1 MAKKYKTRR
10 GYQQPE
16 NENVWINNIARREEW
31 KKRPGNVKQS
41 TLTKYRR
48 TVAKLNAD
56 FERQKLQF
64 IAGLDPLERDL
75 KMMELG
81 LGYQITDL
89 SRKVQTEDE
98 LQELLSRL
106 KNHTLSVTNRRFRDN
121 YVEMLKKA
129 GFPQSFVNKIQKM
142 GGKKFLNVYYYTSNV
157 YPKMIYA
164 LYDSESD
171 DEMYRIMQEWNDAIA
186 KYNASK

>member
-1 MAKKYKTRR
+1 MAKRYKTRR

-31 KKRPGNVKQS
+31 KKRPVNVKQS

-89 SRKVQTEDE
+89 SRNILCIPHYQWHESISGLRNAAILGLAVNIQTD
-98 LQELLSRL
+98 SAHR
-106 KNHTLSVTNRRFRDN
+106 
-121 YVEMLKKA
+121 
-129 GFPQSFVNKIQKM
+129 PSF
-142 GGKKFLNVYYYTSNV
+142 
-157 YPKMIYA
+157 
-164 LYDSESD
+164 E
-171 DEMYRIMQEWNDAIA
+171 
-186 KYNASK
+186 

>member
-1 MAKKYKTRR
+1 MAKRRHKTRR
-10 GYQQPE
+10 GYNQPE
-16 NENVWINNIARREEW
+16 SENVWINSIARRKEW
-31 KKRPGNVKQS
+31 EKRPVNVKAS
-41 TLTKYRR
+41 TLSKYRR

-56 FERQKLQF
+56 YERQKLQF

-75 KMMELG
+75 KTLQLG

-98 LQELLSRL
+98 LQELLLRL
-106 KNHTLSVTNRRFRDN
+106 KKHTLSATNRRFRDN

-129 GFPQSFVNKIQKM
+129 KFPQSFINKIQKM
-142 GGKKFLNVYYYTSNV
+142 GGKKFLNVYYYTNNV
-157 YPKMIYA
+157 YPKFIYT

-186 KYNASK
+186 LYNRK

>member
-1 MAKKYKTRR
+1 MAKRYKTRR

-16 NENVWINNIARREEW
+16 NENIWINNIARREEW
-31 KKRPGNVKQS
+31 KKRPVNVKQS

-56 FERQKLQF
+56 FERQKLEF

-89 SRKVQTEDE
+89 SRKIQTEDE
-98 LQELLSRL
+98 LQELLTRL
-106 KNHTLSVTNRRFRDN
+106 KKHTLSVTNRRFRDN
-121 YVEMLKKA
+121 YVEMLKKT
-129 GFPQSFVNKIQKM
+129 GFPQTFVNKIQKM
-142 GGKKFLNVYYYTSNV
+142 GGKKFLNVYYYTNNV

-186 KYNASK
+186 MYNSRK

>member
-10 GYQQPE
+10 GYQQPQ

-31 KKRPGNVKQS
+31 KKRPVNVKQS

-64 IAGLDPLERDL
+64 ITGLDPLERDL
-75 KMMELG
+75 KMLELG
-81 LGYQITDL
+81 LGYEITDL

-106 KNHTLSVTNRRFRDN
+106 KKHTLSVTNRRFRDN
-121 YVEMLKKA
+121 YVTMLEKA
-129 GFPQSFVNKIQKM
+129 DFPQPFINKIKKM
-142 GGKKFLNVYYYTSNV
+142 GGKKFLNVYYYTNNV
-157 YPKMIYA
+157 YPKMIYT

-171 DEMYRIMQEWNDAIA
+171 DEMYRIMQEWNDAINT
-186 KYNASK
+186 YNSRK

>member
-1 MAKKYKTRR
+1 MAKRYKTRR

-31 KKRPGNVKQS
+31 KKRPVNVKAS
-41 TLTKYRR
+41 TLSKYRK

-106 KNHTLSVTNRRFRDN
+106 KKHTLSVTNRRFRDN
-121 YVEMLKKA
+121 YVTMLEKA
-129 GFPQSFVNKIQKM
+129 GFPQPFVNKIKKM
-142 GGKKFLNVYYYTSNV
+142 GGKKFLNVYYYTNNV
-157 YPKMIYA
+157 YPKMIYT

-171 DEMYRIMQEWNDAIA
+171 DEMYRIMQEWNDAINT
-186 KYNASK
+186 YNSRK

>member
-1 MAKKYKTRR
+1 MAKRYKTRR

-16 NENVWINNIARREEW
+16 NENVWINNIARRDEW
-31 KKRPGNVKQS
+31 KKRPVNIKPS

-81 LGYQITDL
+81 LGYEITDL

-98 LQELLSRL
+98 LQELLTRL
-106 KNHTLSVTNRRFRDN
+106 KKHTVSVTNRRFRDN

-129 GFPQSFVNKIQKM
+129 GFPQTFVNKIQKM
-142 GGKKFLNVYYYTSNV
+142 GGKKFLNVYYYTNNV

-186 KYNASK
+186 MYNSRK

>member
-1 MAKKYKTRR
+1 MAKRYKTRR
-10 GYQQPE
+10 GYHQPE

-31 KKRPGNVKQS
+31 KKRPVNVKQS

-56 FERQKLQF
+56 FERQKIQF
-64 IAGLDPLERDL
+64 IAGLNPLERDL
-75 KMMELG
+75 KMMQLG
-81 LGYQITDL
+81 LGYEISDL

-106 KNHTLSVTNRRFRDN
+106 KKHTVSVTNRRFRDN
-121 YVEMLKKA
+121 YVTMLEKA
-129 GFPQSFVNKIQKM
+129 DFPQTFINKIKKM
-142 GGKKFLNVYYYTSNV
+142 GGKKFLNVYYYTNNV

-171 DEMYRIMQEWNDAIA
+171 DEMYRIMQEWNDAINI
-186 KYNASK
+186 YNSRK

>member
-1 MAKKYKTRR
+1 MAKRYKTRR

-31 KKRPGNVKQS
+31 KKRPVNVKQS

-81 LGYQITDL
+81 LGYEITDL
-89 SRKVQTEDE
+89 SHKVQTEDE
-98 LQELLSRL
+98 LQELLTRL
-106 KNHTLSVTNRRFRDN
+106 KKHTVSVTNRRFRDN
-121 YVEMLKKA
+121 YVKMLKKA

-142 GGKKFLNVYYYTSNV
+142 GGKKFLNVYYYTNNV

-171 DEMYRIMQEWNDAIA
+171 DEMYRIMLEWDDAIKA
-186 KYNASK
+186 YNSRK

>member
-31 KKRPGNVKQS
+31 KKRPVNVKQS

-56 FERQKLQF
+56 FERQKVQF
-64 IAGLDPLERDL
+64 ITGLDPLERDL

-106 KNHTLSVTNRRFRDN
+106 KKHTLSVTNRRFRDN
-121 YVEMLKKA
+121 YVEMLKTA
-129 GFPQSFVNKIQKM
+129 GFPQSFINKIQKM

-186 KYNASK
+186 TYNSRK